1 MAKEIAEFLE
11 FDKTRKAIVYH
22 VDVNDKLMFQDFP
35 NNLQQEI
42 QIHHINKGV
51 KCFDPFDNCLKYVHP
66 HTLFISSAGVLAL
79 FMKSSKPVAQVMK
92 KWLMLHVLP
101 SILNTG
107 SYSITQDTKESI
119 TVLPPPTLPR
129 LMTSNEPEI
138 ENLSEYPALS
148 VIHNAIYIL
157 ECYDNEGYKYLK
169 FGKSDNLMD
178 RLEQHCKRHGTF
190 KIKAVYPCRN
200 PSVIES
206 KLKSEL
212 HLKKISKEAT
222 GIKSERI
229 TELFLPEHFD
239 IVNTIIQQIIEMDLK
254 ENDTVLALE
263 MEKTKQKEIE
273 ERIEMQRTEQL
284 RLQIT
289 LANITQKQPQQQNL
303 KRSQQT
309 LESYYSKK

>member
-1 MAKEIAEFLE
+1 MHPDYIISTNDENLRNNEGLNNRLE
-11 FDKTRKAIVYH
+11 NRRLLNYILEPGLYAL
-22 VDVNDKLMFQDFP
+22 LM
-35 NNLQQEI
+35 
-42 QIHHINKGV
+42 
-51 KCFDPFDNCLKYVHP
+51 
-66 HTLFISSAGVLAL
+66 
-79 FMKSSKPVAQVMK
+79 SSKKTYAVVFQRWVFEI
-92 KWLMLHVLP
+92 VLP
-101 SILNTG
+101 SIRHTG
-107 SYSITQDTKESI
+107 SYSITQDTKQPAPV
-119 TVLPPPTLPR
+119 TPTLPR
-129 LMTSNEPEI
+129 LITSNEPEI

-157 ECYDNEGYKYLK
+157 ECFDNEGYKYLK

-263 MEKTKQKEIE
+263 IEKTKQKEIE

>member
-1 MAKEIAEFLE
+1 ME
-11 FDKTRKAIVYH
+11 
-22 VDVNDKLMFQDFP
+22 
-35 NNLQQEI
+35 
-42 QIHHINKGV
+42 
-51 KCFDPFDNCLKYVHP
+51 
-66 HTLFISSAGVLAL
+66 
-79 FMKSSKPVAQVMK
+79 
-92 KWLMLHVLP
+92 
-101 SILNTG
+101 
-107 SYSITQDTKESI
+107 SY
-119 TVLPPPTLPR
+119 
-129 LMTSNEPEI
+129 EPEI

-148 VIHNAIYIL
+148 VIQSAIYLL
-157 ECYDNEGYKYLK
+157 ECYDNEGNKYLK

-222 GIKSERI
+222 GTKNERI

-263 MEKTKQKEIE
+263 IEKTKQKEIEMKQKEIE
-273 ERIEMQRTEQL
+273 ERIEMQCTEQL

-289 LANITQKQPQQQNL
+289 LANIAQHQSQQQQHV

>member
-1 MAKEIAEFLE
+1 
-11 FDKTRKAIVYH
+11 
-22 VDVNDKLMFQDFP
+22 
-35 NNLQQEI
+35 
-42 QIHHINKGV
+42 
-51 KCFDPFDNCLKYVHP
+51 
-66 HTLFISSAGVLAL
+66 
-79 FMKSSKPVAQVMK
+79 
-92 KWLMLHVLP
+92 
-101 SILNTG
+101 
-107 SYSITQDTKESI
+107 
-119 TVLPPPTLPR
+119 
-129 LMTSNEPEI
+129 
-138 ENLSEYPALS
+138 
-148 VIHNAIYIL
+148 
-157 ECYDNEGYKYLK
+157 
-169 FGKSDNLMD
+169 MD

-190 KIKAVYPCRN
+190 KIKAVFTCRN

-263 MEKTKQKEIE
+263 IEKTKRKEMEMKQKEIE

>member
-1 MAKEIAEFLE
+1 M
-11 FDKTRKAIVYH
+11 
-22 VDVNDKLMFQDFP
+22 
-35 NNLQQEI
+35 
-42 QIHHINKGV
+42 
-51 KCFDPFDNCLKYVHP
+51 
-66 HTLFISSAGVLAL
+66 
-79 FMKSSKPVAQVMK
+79 
-92 KWLMLHVLP
+92 
-101 SILNTG
+101 
-107 SYSITQDTKESI
+107 
-119 TVLPPPTLPR
+119 
-129 LMTSNEPEI
+129 
-138 ENLSEYPALS
+138 
-148 VIHNAIYIL
+148 
-157 ECYDNEGYKYLK
+157 
-169 FGKSDNLMD
+169 
-178 RLEQHCKRHGTF
+178 
-190 KIKAVYPCRN
+190 
-200 PSVIES
+200 
-206 KLKSEL
+206 KSEL

-263 MEKTKQKEIE
+263 IEKTKQKEIE